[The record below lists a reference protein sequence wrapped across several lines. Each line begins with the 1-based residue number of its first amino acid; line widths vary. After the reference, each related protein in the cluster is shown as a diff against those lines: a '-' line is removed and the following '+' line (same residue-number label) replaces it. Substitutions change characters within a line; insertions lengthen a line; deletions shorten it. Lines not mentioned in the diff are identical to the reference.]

1 MLLRLTPLSIFLY
14 FYFWNLEARRF
25 ATARVFFE
33 GFNIEAALAG
43 CMSLV
48 RLGKMQLRWCREC
61 NLPVL
66 EDEACGLCGGST
78 REVQLTPP
86 GDVRPAFAHDL
97 ESIKEVVDRQFGE
110 GCGATLLPEGKL
122 ALMNK
127 IPGLDRMD
135 EVILDGEVVGTM
147 RYDLGR
153 GFTFVGRMGAA
164 RAIQSRIT
172 KGFVI
177 ASDDAVPFILQGL
190 NLLAP
195 GVKDADS
202 SIIAGDEVVVLTE
215 DRRAICTGM
224 ARMTGKEMLTVER
237 GMAVKA
243 RWQAAPEGVPP
254 PIKPRVWQDAVDA
267 NANVLGRRVGE
278 AVEFIHRTRER
289 FGLPNMISFSGG
301 KDSLVCLLLTLDA
314 GLRLP
319 VFFVDTGL
327 EFPETVEHVHRVAA
341 KHHLPLIV
349 ETAPPDA
356 FFGNLDYFGPPG
368 RDFRWCCKTNKLGPT
383 VRAII
388 KHYPEGVLSFIGQ
401 RRYESEQRSEKPRV
415 WRNPWTPG
423 QVGASPIQEWTA
435 LHVWLYIFSK
445 KEEYNPWYDWG
456 LDRIGCFLC
465 PASDL
470 AELELVMDRSSRSGE
485 WKAYLQRR
493 AEVEG
498 WPEDWLRYALW
509 RWRRLPDAI
518 RKDLEAKG
526 ASLQRIVIERGGT
539 KEPIRLRMQEGMSPC
554 IMGFSIEGAFN
565 RELDLKRVANVLCQ
579 LGDVEVDEQE
589 GWCKVLEVRIF
600 DSGAL
605 VAKGRDPDQIGK
617 NVEKVRRAVVKAEE
631 CVGCGVCIARCHE
644 GALTLERNK
653 VLVVTAKCIHCGRCT
668 EPCPAISFGDT
679 SFEL

>member
-1 MLLRLTPLSIFLY
+1 M
-14 FYFWNLEARRF
+14 A
-25 ATARVFFE
+25 
-33 GFNIEAALAG
+33 
-43 CMSLV
+43 LV
-48 RLGKMQLRWCREC
+48 RLGKMQLRWCHRC

-66 EDEACGLCGGST
+66 EDDSCGLCRGPT
-78 REVQLTPP
+78 REVLITPP
-86 GDVRPAFAHDL
+86 GDVRPAFDHDL
-97 ESIKEVVDRQFGE
+97 ELIKKVLDRQFGE
-110 GCGATLLPEGKL
+110 GCGAALLRDDKL
-122 ALMNK
+122 SLMNK

-135 EVILDGEVVGTM
+135 EVILDGEVAGTM

-153 GFTFVGRMGAA
+153 GYTFVGRMGAA
-164 RAIQSRIT
+164 RAIQRRIS

-177 ASDDAVPFILQGL
+177 ASDDAVPFVLQGL

-195 GVKDADS
+195 GVKEADP
-202 SIIAGDEVVVLTE
+202 SIIPGDEVVVLTE
-215 DRRAICTGM
+215 DHRAICTGM
-224 ARMTGKEMLTVER
+224 ARLGGKEMVSVER

-243 RWQAAPEGVPP
+243 RWQAAPQE
-254 PIKPRVWQDAVDA
+254 IALASQPRSWDDAVAA
-267 NANVLGRRVGE
+267 NRDVMVRRVEE
-278 AVEFIHRTRER
+278 AVGFIHRTREKYD
-289 FGLPNMISFSGG
+289 LPSMVSFSGG
-301 KDSLVCLLLTLDA
+301 KDSLACLLLTLDA

-327 EFPETVEHVHRVAA
+327 EFPETVEHVHRVAT
-341 KHHLPLIV
+341 KHGLQLI
-349 ETAPPDA
+349 EEAAPADA

-383 VRAII
+383 VRAIL
-388 KHYPEGVLSFIGQ
+388 KHYPQGVLSFIGQ

-423 QVGASPIQEWTA
+423 QVGASPIQDWTA

-470 AELELVMDRSSRSGE
+470 AELELVMGRSSRSSE
-485 WKAYLQRR
+485 WEAYLNRR
-493 AEVEG
+493 AKEEG
-498 WPEDWLRYALW
+498 WTEDWLRYALW

-518 RKDLEAKG
+518 RKELEGRG
-526 ASLQRIVIERGGT
+526 ASIRRSMPERGKV
-539 KEPIRLRMQEGMSPC
+539 KEPVRLRMQEGMSPC
-554 IMGFSIEGAFN
+554 IMGYSVEGAFN
-565 RELDLKRVANVLCQ
+565 RELDLKRVANILCQ
-579 LGDVEVDEQE
+579 LGEVEMDDQE

-600 DSGAL
+600 DNGAL
-605 VAKGRDPDQIGK
+605 VAKGRDPEQIRK

-644 GALTLERNK
+644 GALIMEQDR
-653 VLVVTAKCIHCGRCT
+653 VLVETAKCIHCGICT
-668 EPCPAISFGDT
+668 EPCPAISFGDA